1 MLCCTKWSMPYFVF
15 FNGGSISSVS
25 LVIYTTCLN
34 IVYCFLVSYFTQL
47 LHSKQGYEKLQAGL
61 LRRDPNNYLSRF
73 TVFAIYL
80 EHHALNG
87 GRMIYDLR

>member
-1 MLCCTKWSMPYFVF
+1 MLHKVVNAIFRVF
-15 FNGGSISSVS
+15 QWRFNSVS

-73 TVFAIYL
+73 TEFVIYL
-80 EHHALNG
+80 EITVTRHL
-87 GRMIYDLR
+87 IK

>member
-1 MLCCTKWSMPYFVF
+1 MLHKVVNAIFRVF
-15 FNGGSISSVS
+15 QWRFNSVS

-73 TVFAIYL
+73 TEFVIYL